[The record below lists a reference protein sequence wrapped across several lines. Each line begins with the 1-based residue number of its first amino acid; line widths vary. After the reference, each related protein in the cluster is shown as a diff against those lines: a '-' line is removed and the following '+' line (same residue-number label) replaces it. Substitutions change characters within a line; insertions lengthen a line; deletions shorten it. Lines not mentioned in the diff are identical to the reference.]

1 MYISPKQKQGC
12 SLLSVTGHALSGK
25 VSEIHDKMLA
35 GTMLQIYYNV
45 RTRIYPRSQSVPRLA
60 FFAEDQRVSL
70 TGRDQ

>member
-1 MYISPKQKQGC
+1 MITDRKQQCKSNSAKENKGRVP
-12 SLLSVTGHALSGK
+12 VTGHALSGK

-60 FFAEDQRVSL
+60 FFAED
-70 TGRDQ
+70 